1 LDLFG
6 IITKNNSEETSMDI
20 KKITIDIQK
29 LPMLIELKINGMV
42 KDYVIKANKNKTG
55 IFMNKKESY

>member
-1 LDLFG
+1 
-6 IITKNNSEETSMDI
+6 MDI